1 MILSN
6 LVQICDF
13 LSVRLSDILLLY
25 IYNALFFLPCLPE
38 FSASLL
44 HLRKAYLK
52 KMSFISKAECK
63 RVSFFVLVHVL
74 REEILEMKS

>member
-52 KMSFISKAECK
+52 KNVFYIQGRMQKG
-63 RVSFFVLVHVL
+63 
-74 REEILEMKS
+74 ILFCSGSCPEGRNP